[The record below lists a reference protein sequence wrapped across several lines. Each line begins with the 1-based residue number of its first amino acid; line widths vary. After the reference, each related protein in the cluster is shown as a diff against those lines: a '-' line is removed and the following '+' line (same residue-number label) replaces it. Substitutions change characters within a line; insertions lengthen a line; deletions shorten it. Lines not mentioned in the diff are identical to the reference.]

1 MTTIASL
8 LPTGT
13 VSGAPKLR
21 AIQRI
26 YESYPYKRGV
36 YSGGVGYINYNQN
49 LDFALAIRTMLIDDD
64 TVNVE
69 AGCGVVYDSIP
80 EKELEETRLKS
91 KKLIGGNTM
100 ILIIDNYDSF
110 TYNLV
115 DIVSQIDEVIIK
127 YPDDKDVFNY
137 LEN

>member
-1 MTTIASL
+1 MT
-8 LPTGT
+8 
-13 VSGAPKLR
+13 
-21 AIQRI
+21 
-26 YESYPYKRGV
+26 
-36 YSGGVGYINYNQN
+36 
-49 LDFALAIRTMLIDDD
+49 

-69 AGCGVVYDSIP
+69 AGLCVVYDSIP
-80 EKELEETRLKS
+80 EKELEETRLK

-100 ILIIDNYDSF
+100 ILIDNYDSF

-137 LEN
+137 LEKLMG